1 VTVAPSF
8 GFGYPGEK
16 SPGVGEKTRAGGGL
30 FLVEIEEDSSNWG
43 SACLAGLNKCNTF
56 GPQTT
61 RREQHHDYKI
71 YFSSHGSR
79 KSFSRCGFCGTVFQ
93 ASGRSKCKLAWFR
106 VIEIDGGGGEG
117 ENLREKSA
125 RWK

>member
-8 GFGYPGEK
+8 GFGHPGEK
-16 SPGVGEKTRAGGGL
+16 SLGWGGKPGQEEAF
-30 FLVEIEEDSSNWG
+30 FLVEIEEDSSNRG

-56 GPQTT
+56 GAQTT

-106 VIEIDGGGGEG
+106 VIEIDGGVLKGG
-117 ENLREKSA
+117 KPA
-125 RWK
+125 

>member
-56 GPQTT
+56 GPKQQEENNTMTT
-61 RREQHHDYKI
+61 KFIFPRMAAAK
-71 YFSSHGSR
+71 
-79 KSFSRCGFCGTVFQ
+79 VFPG
-93 ASGRSKCKLAWFR
+93 AVFAVRFFR
-106 VIEIDGGGGEG
+106 PQGDP
-117 ENLREKSA
+117 NA
-125 RWK
+125 N